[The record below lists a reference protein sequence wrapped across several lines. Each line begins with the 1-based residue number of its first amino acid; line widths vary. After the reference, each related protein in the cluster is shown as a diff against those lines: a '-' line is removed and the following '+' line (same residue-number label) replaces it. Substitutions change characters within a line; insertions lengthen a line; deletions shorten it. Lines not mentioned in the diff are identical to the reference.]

1 VKMSLYDPMA
11 LRQMAPYIN
20 AHRGRTVVLAFD
32 GQALLEPQFA
42 SLIHDIALLKSL
54 GVRLV
59 LVFGV
64 RPQVEARLRSLGIDS
79 HIQQGR
85 RITDAATLPLLKEAC
100 GAVRVEIEALL
111 SMGLPNTPMAGACLQ
126 VLSGNFVTAKPWG
139 VHDGIDFCHTGVV
152 RRIDV
157 EAMKILLE
165 ANNLL
170 LLSPLGY
177 SATGEVFNLQ
187 AEEVATETAI
197 ALQADKLIFI
207 TEQEGVLDQSGV
219 LLDQLSPSE
228 ARSLGEQLESEVM
241 GLHLNSAAKACQQGV
256 ARVHLVGRREGAL
269 LQELYSRDG
278 SGTLVTAGLYEGL
291 RSASIDDVGG
301 ILELIQP
308 LEERGVLVRRSRE
321 QLELEVERF
330 MVVERDGMVIG
341 CAALYPH
348 REAGWAE
355 LACVVV
361 DEAYQR
367 RGKAEQLL
375 QRVEQAAREQ
385 GLQRLFVLTT
395 QTEHWF
401 VERGF
406 VEGDLAQL
414 PAERQALYNYQ
425 RNSKIFVKTIV

>member
-1 VKMSLYDPMA
+1 MSAYDLTA
-11 LRQMAPYIN
+11 LRQMSPYIN
-20 AHRGRTVVLAFD
+20 AHRGRTVVLAFS
-32 GQALLEPQFA
+32 GQALLEKQFS
-42 SLIHDIALLKSL
+42 SLIHDIALLNSL

-64 RPQVEARLRSLGIDS
+64 RPQVEARLKSLGIES
-79 HIQQGR
+79 HVQQGI
-85 RITDAATLPLLKEAC
+85 RITDDQTLPLLKEVC

-139 VHDGIDFCHTGVV
+139 IHDGTDFCHTGVV
-152 RRIDV
+152 RRINAA
-157 EAMKILLE
+157 AMDNLLA

-177 SATGEVFNLQ
+177 SATGEVFNLH

-197 ALQADKLIFI
+197 ALQADKLIFL
-207 TEQEGVLDQSGV
+207 TEQAGMLDQAGN
-219 LLDQLSPSE
+219 LLEQLSPQQALALS
-228 ARSLGEQLESEVM
+228 EQLSDSSM
-241 GLHLNSAAKACQQGV
+241 ALHLKSAARASLQGV
-256 ARVHLVGRREGAL
+256 ARVHLVGRRDGAL

-278 SGTLVTAGLYEGL
+278 SGTLITAEIYEGV
-291 RSASIDDVGG
+291 RSATIEDVGG

-308 LEERGVLVRRSRE
+308 MEERGVLVRRSRE

-330 MVVERDGMVIG
+330 TVLERDGMVIG
-341 CAALYPH
+341 CAALYSQ
-348 REAGWAE
+348 RDGAWAE

-361 DEAYQR
+361 HEAYRR
-367 RGKAEQLL
+367 RGKAELLL
-375 QRVEQAAREQ
+375 QRVEKKAQEQ
-385 GLQRLFVLTT
+385 GCTRLFVLTT
-395 QTEHWF
+395 QTAHWF

-406 VEGDLAQL
+406 VAGDLSQL

-425 RNSKIFVKTIV
+425 RNSKIFVKTLT